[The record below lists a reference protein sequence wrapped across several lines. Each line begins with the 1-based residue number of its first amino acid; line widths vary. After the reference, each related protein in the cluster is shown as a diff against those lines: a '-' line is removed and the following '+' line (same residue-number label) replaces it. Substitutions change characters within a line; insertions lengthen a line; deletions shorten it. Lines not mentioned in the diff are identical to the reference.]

1 MKKIMLTAVAASIG
15 FTLPSFAAQQPPAPD
30 GAQLLEQRCSVCH
43 ASSRAKKAKK
53 TAKEW
58 QATVARMMDKGAKL
72 SEQEKK
78 ILVDYLATTYK
89 P

>member
-15 FTLPSFAAQQPPAPD
+15 FTLPSFATQQPPAPG
-30 GAQLLEQRCSVCH
+30 GAQLLEQRCSECH
-43 ASSRAKKAKK
+43 SPARAKSAKK

-58 QATVARMMDKGAKL
+58 QSTVTRMMDKGTKL

-78 ILVDYLATTYK
+78 ILVDYLAATYK